1 MNDQDP
7 RRILA
12 RRLRDLRE
20 HHWSRKVNQSQLAAA
35 LGGDGN
41 RPVSVPLVSSWE
53 SRTNPVVPPMSR
65 IEDIATFFASPRS
78 FDGRT
83 GRLLTTDEMNVQE
96 RTAREVLL
104 EELTRLRREAL
115 AAPAPLEPQAT
126 PSDAAQE
133 IVLSLA
139 TGFYRFKVG
148 ETVTIVCARLPQ
160 RMLERMPYT
169 NPSDPDFIGLY
180 RYSDPDA
187 LLELFGHLRAA
198 NPTSP
203 VRYKAA
209 DQLVADDYTGHLIA
223 LGGVDWNDATKAVL
237 DRLDLPVEQI
247 SDWDKEEG
255 VYFETTEEDGRKVT
269 HRPLLD
275 KSGGQTILREDVALF
290 ARAVSPFNRKRIV
303 TICNGMYGRGTYG
316 AVRAL
321 TDERFRDRN
330 MEYIQGR
337 FQDAEAYCILTR
349 VTVEN
354 GVTLTPDWTLPE
366 TRLFEWPRPR

>member
-1 MNDQDP
+1 MDDQDP
-7 RRILA
+7 RQLLA

-20 HHWSRKVNQSQLAAA
+20 RRWPRKVNQSQLAAA
-35 LGGDGN
+35 LGSDGN

-53 SRTNPVVPPMSR
+53 SRTNPTVPPESR
-65 IEDIATFFASPRS
+65 IEDVATFFASPRS
-78 FDGRT
+78 FDGQA
-83 GRLLTTDEMNVQE
+83 GRLLSADEMTVQE
-96 RTAREVLL
+96 RAAKEALL
-104 EELTRLRREAL
+104 EELRGLRREAL
-115 AAPAPLEPQAT
+115 AAQGPAGGRTT
-126 PSDAAQE
+126 PPDVTRE
-133 IVLSLA
+133 IESLT
-139 TGFYRFKVG
+139 TGLYRFTVG
-148 ETVTIVCARLPQ
+148 ETITIVCARLPQ

-169 NPSDPDFIGLY
+169 DPMDPDFIGLY

-203 VRYKAA
+203 VRYRAA
-209 DQLVADDYTGHLIA
+209 DQLVADDYSGHLIA
-223 LGGVDWNDATKAVL
+223 LGGVDWNDATKTVL
-237 DRLDLPVEQI
+237 DRLDLPVRQVSE
-247 SDWDKEEG
+247 WDKEG
-255 VYFETTEEDGRKVT
+255 GAYFEITQEDGRKVP
-269 HRPLLD
+269 HRPRLEE
-275 KSGGQTILREDVALF
+275 SGDRTILREDVALF

-330 MEYIQGR
+330 MEYIQDR
-337 FQDAEAYCILTR
+337 FPDTEAYCILTR

-366 TRLFEWPRPR
+366 TRLFEWSRPR